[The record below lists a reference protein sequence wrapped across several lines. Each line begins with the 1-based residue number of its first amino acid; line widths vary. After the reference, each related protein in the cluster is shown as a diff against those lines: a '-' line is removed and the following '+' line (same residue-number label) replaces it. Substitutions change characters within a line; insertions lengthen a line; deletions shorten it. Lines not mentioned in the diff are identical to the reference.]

1 MRFHLSFFAAFA
13 ATVSLCVFSGGL
25 SGVPFVGGVAFAQDV
40 GQSSSGFGTGSGLG
54 GGNGFGRGNTAS
66 GGGTSKPDAAP
77 AHDRTVDRAQGI
89 GQPPTAGSA
98 EDSADAGTGKSITS
112 ETDKPH
118 DKFSTSALEQIFK
131 DAKAQSDAKAKAA
144 GDAKKEGG
152 AEQQARSSMSSMSSS
167 AALEGGNAKEK
178 PSVPDISGNGFF
190 TQDIAIEVPAFRG
203 LEPKIS
209 LGYNSARKT
218 RIGGLYQGW
227 LGYAW
232 GLDGFDVIERA
243 TVGYGYPAYDAG
255 DIYLLNGAELVPC
268 ASGMTASSCSAGGT
282 HVTETENF
290 KRVLF
295 NASANTWTVTDRDG
309 TTSLF
314 KSVMT
319 IAGTNPAAG
328 SNDYKLQHDGRYLLA
343 EVKDTNNNTVTYS
356 YTCPDLPVCYPSTVS
371 YGGMSVAFH
380 YEDRP
385 DHIVTANGFGLSQN
399 KKRIKSIAVRV
410 GSALRTAYALTYD
423 QNPFSFASRLV
434 KVDRYGKDAAID
446 ANGSVSGPSVKLIR
460 QMTYD
465 NFAGNYVTK
474 TASVTNLTTQKA
486 NDLDADGRDELHG
499 LGSPNWQFTRFTSD
513 GDVAGTTSASATGV
527 YDVAGRFNGSKRTKD
542 IGVAYV
548 GGSGWTGQVVTTD
561 TSLNP
566 TVNAC
571 PSIDPSLCAA
581 MTSGS
586 TYSADMNGD
595 GVDEAIGTWSF
606 VLLGTVDMSANGR
619 QGFLSAGIPSYVH
632 RYKNG
637 VLVNENI
644 GIDCISA
651 GYYCAVGDLNG
662 DGATDIVH
670 TYGEPEGGYMSIV
683 YLSTGNSYQSYA
695 AIPTS
700 GPPVLRDIDGDGKV
714 DISSR
719 QVLGGA
725 NLYADLST
733 ASVFFHGNWA
743 ALSTPILPMP
753 YASRLTGDFNGDGL
767 PDFVTGSN
775 TISVSQ
781 AGTGNPNLLRSV
793 KLETG
798 GIVSVDYTS
807 SSKFQNTYMPNVL
820 HSVTQL
826 RVDDGR
832 GQVASTDYAY
842 AGGLYDPK
850 ARKFLGYK
858 TITMTRPLASGETA
872 RPVVET
878 TYRQDLASYGL
889 PEKTASRNGANTAS
903 KTVVETYA
911 VNAATKPYRVL
922 NTASETTLNETGTP
936 LVLRKERIFDAYG
949 NITQIRDFGRKDLT
963 GDETWTG
970 IVYPYNTGAYIVSLP
985 RVRWIQ
991 SGGFDAATAVYEQ
1004 YEALYYDGS
1013 ADNAAPPTKGNL
1025 TILRSYKAVEPTSV
1039 SHNEVFTYDAYGNRV
1054 SHVDGAGSR
1063 TEWDYDATYHLYPV
1077 TERAPKYFATGGQP
1091 ADTRFVSTFTND
1103 VVCGKPATKVDWN
1116 GVTETF
1122 TYDPFCRPF
1131 NYAHSGTGKYVNTR
1145 YDNEGNPAL
1154 QSVTVYEPLSTGT
1167 GDVHIRTFYD
1177 GLGRPWRVQTP
1188 GETASGQR
1196 RITDTSYDARGNVW
1210 QTAFARFA
1218 NETAQWTVNSY
1229 DWQDR
1234 VVKTVNPDGSQK
1246 NYSYAARPTSA
1257 AVMWGTGNIAAFD
1270 AWLTDE
1276 LGQQYNTVTD
1286 VHGYELGRF
1295 NHKNGIFTAYHISTY
1310 DVLGRLL
1317 GVQDT
1322 EGARWTYTYDLM
1334 GNRLSASDP
1343 DLGTW
1348 TYAYD
1353 NASRLIRQTD
1363 ARGAITTLAYDQME
1377 RLLTK
1382 RVQMPGEAS
1391 PTTVATNT
1399 YDQNRQGYQHN
1410 VGMLTSAVNSSAQFE
1425 FLRNYNGSGGH
1436 QVTGTIIDGLSS
1448 WKTEGMGRQWKTQ
1461 SVQYGPENTLIGAT
1475 PPYWYYNASDRLTS
1489 IPDYITSTLY
1499 EADGQTKSITYA
1511 NGVATEFSYS
1521 PTRRW
1526 LTRVVT
1532 KKGTTVLMDNQYTR
1546 NAIGQITAIT
1556 GLTPSDSWVY
1566 TYTTDGFNRLAS
1578 ADNLGNNALDETF
1591 TYSPNGNITSRTR
1604 MGTYTY
1610 PAGSAARPHAPTGI
1624 ASRSLVYDANG
1635 NTTNDGIRTM
1645 GWDRSNQLATVT
1657 RNGATVN
1664 FAYGADGARVKKTSA
1679 FNTTLYA
1686 GSEIEIDRTTPGA
1699 EVYTRYPHPDIK
1711 VVTTASGATTKYFL
1725 HRDHLASIRLVT
1737 DASGNLVERTSYAA
1751 YGEPTNTAMQTKK
1764 SYVGERFDPETGLL
1778 YLNFRYLDPADALF
1792 KSPDTLD
1799 PTIPGVGTNRYAYA
1813 GNDPANKADPNGHAW
1828 SQADTTLEPIV
1839 LDSGH
1844 SDPTQDYFSWGEH
1857 GDGGETGVAIGGY
1870 SLPTDGSGY
1879 GLGNALN
1886 NSASGYSANNV
1897 QVAGLRKA
1905 VVQGAIQV
1913 GKWLGSKIGPKAP
1926 PSVRPPD
1933 TIKNLEKLERQMEQ
1947 RGWSYKQ
1954 IEEAVEK
1961 GKQHPATN
1969 FKTGGPATRYE
1980 HPTTG
1985 RSVIIDDTTKGIIQV
2000 GGDGF
2005 DF

>member
-1 MRFHLSFFAAFA
+1 MRRIRVGFAAFA
-13 ATVSLCVFSGGL
+13 ATVSICVFSGGL
-25 SGVPFVGGVAFAQDV
+25 SDVPFVGDVAFAQEV
-40 GQSSSGFGTGSGLG
+40 GQSSRGFGTGSGLG
-54 GGNGFGRGNTAS
+54 GGNDSGRGTTSS
-66 GGGTSKPDAAP
+66 GGDTSKSDVSP

-89 GQPPTAGSA
+89 GRPAAAGSA

-112 ETDKPH
+112 ETDTPG
-118 DKFSTSALEQIFK
+118 DKVGNSALEQIFK

-144 GDAKKEGG
+144 SDTQSKEGG
-152 AEQQARSSMSSMSSS
+152 TEPQARSSMSSMSSS
-167 AALEGGNAKEK
+167 ATLEGGNAKEK
-178 PSVPDISGNGFF
+178 PSVPDISGSGFF
-190 TQDIAIEVPAFRG
+190 TQDIAIEAPAFRG

-232 GLDGFDVIERA
+232 GLEGFDVIERA

-268 ASGMTASSCSAGGT
+268 ASGMVAASCSAGGT
-282 HVTETENF
+282 HVTESENF
-290 KRVLF
+290 KRVVF
-295 NASANTWTVTDRDG
+295 NASANTWTVTGRDG
-309 TTSLF
+309 TASLF
-314 KSVMT
+314 KSVMAV
-319 IAGTNPAAG
+319 AGTTPAAG

-343 EVKDTNNNTVTYS
+343 EVKDTHDNIVTYN
-356 YTCPDLPVCYPSTVS
+356 YTCPDLPVCYPSTVN

-399 KKRIKSIAVRV
+399 KKRIKSIATRV
-410 GSALRTAYALTYD
+410 GTALRTAYALTYD

-434 KVDRYGKDAAID
+434 GVNRYGKDAAID

-561 TSLNP
+561 PSLNP

-781 AGTGNPNLLRSV
+781 AGTGSTNLLRSV

-798 GIVSVDYTS
+798 GIVSVDYTP

-820 HSVTQL
+820 HSVTQMRL
-826 RVDDGR
+826 DDGR
-832 GQVASTDYAY
+832 GQVAATDYAY
-842 AGGLYDPK
+842 AGGLYDPA
-850 ARKFLGYK
+850 ARKFLGYRK
-858 TITMTRPLASGETA
+858 ITVTKPLANGETA
-872 RPVVET
+872 RPVTEI
-878 TYRQDLASYGL
+878 TYRQDLASHGL
-889 PEKTASRNGANTAS
+889 AEKVVTRNAANTAS
-903 KTVVETYA
+903 KTVNESYSVHTA
-911 VNAATKPYRVL
+911 SKPYRVF
-922 NTASETTLNETGTP
+922 NIATETILLEGYSAI
-936 LVLRKERIFDAYG
+936 LRTERDFDDFG
-949 NITQIRDFGRKDLT
+949 NITKIRDFGRTDAS
-963 GDETWTG
+963 GDETEKTFL
-970 IVYPYNTGAYIVSLP
+970 YAPNTTRYVVSLP
-985 RVRWIQ
+985 WEDAISKGHGTAAIRQYVRQ
-991 SGGFDAATAVYEQ
+991 FR
-1004 YEALYYDGS
+1004 YDGAS
-1013 ADNAAPPTKGNL
+1013 SPSTPAVKGNL
-1025 TILRSYKAVEPTSV
+1025 TATLSFKTLSSADTEI
-1039 SHNEVFTYDAYGNRV
+1039 FTYDTYGNRISAV
-1054 SHVDGAGSR
+1054 NGAGDR
-1063 TEWDYDATYHLYPV
+1063 TEWDFDPTYHLYV
-1077 TERAPKYFATGGQP
+1077 TAERAAKYFATGGQP
-1091 ADTRFVSTFTND
+1091 ADSRFATSFTPD
-1103 VVCGKPATKVDWN
+1103 YLCGKPAQRTDWN
-1116 GVTETF
+1116 GVVESF
-1122 TYDPFCRPF
+1122 TYDPFCRPYGQT
-1131 NYAHSGTGKYVNTR
+1131 NSGTGGYVNTR
-1145 YDNEGNPAL
+1145 YENEGNPAS
-1154 QSVTVYEPLSTGT
+1154 QAVVIYEASSNGATDLFT
-1167 GDVHIRTFYD
+1167 RTYYD

-1188 GETASGQR
+1188 RDVANGPTRLSDTAF
-1196 RITDTSYDARGNVW
+1196 DARSNV
-1210 QTAFARFA
+1210 ARFTFPYFE
-1218 NETAQWTVNSY
+1218 NEAAQWTVNSY

-1234 VVKTVNPDGSQK
+1234 VVKTVSPDGRQK
-1246 NYSYAARPTSA
+1246 NYGYAARSTSA
-1257 AVMWGTGNIAAFD
+1257 AVMVGTGNIAAFD

-1310 DVLGRLL
+1310 DALGRLL

-1353 NASRLIRQTD
+1353 NTGRLIRQTD
-1363 ARGAITTLAYDQME
+1363 ARGAITTLAYDQMG

-1382 RVQMPGEAS
+1382 KVQLPGEAS

-1399 YDQNRQGYQHN
+1399 YDQNKQGYQHN
-1410 VGMLTSAVNSSAQFE
+1410 VGMLTTAVNSSAQFE

-1436 QVTGTIIDGLSS
+1436 QVTGAIIEGLSS
-1448 WKTEGMGRQWKTQ
+1448 WKTESMGRQWKTQ

-1475 PPYWYYNASDRLTS
+1475 PPYWYYNESDRLVS
-1489 IPDYITSTLY
+1489 IPDYITATLY

-1511 NGVATEFSYS
+1511 NGVTTEFSYS

-1532 KKGTTVLMDNQYTR
+1532 KKGTMVLMDNQYTR
-1546 NAIGQITAIT
+1546 DAIGQITAIT
-1556 GLTPSDSWVY
+1556 SLTPSDSWVY
-1566 TYTTDGFNRLAS
+1566 TYTTDGFKRLAS

-1604 MGTYTY
+1604 MGAYTY

-1624 ASRSLVYDANG
+1624 AGRSLVYDANG

-1657 RNGATVN
+1657 RSGATVN

-1686 GSEIEIDRTTPGA
+1686 GSEVEIDRTTPGA

-1711 VVTTASGATTKYFL
+1711 VVTTAAGATTKYFL
-1725 HRDHLASIRLVT
+1725 HRDHLASVRLVT
-1737 DASGNLVERTSYAA
+1737 DAAGNLVERTSFAA

-1778 YLNFRYLDPADALF
+1778 YLNFRYLDPADAIF

-1799 PTIPGVGTNRYAYA
+1799 PNIQGVGTNRYAYA
-1813 GNDPANKADPNGHAW
+1813 GNDPVNKSDP
-1828 SQADTTLEPIV
+1828 
-1839 LDSGH
+1839 SGH
-1844 SDPTQDYFSWGEH
+1844 VVEVDITEGTVEYTDPFESSGGE
-1857 GDGGETGVAIGGY
+1857 GGGGSGETGGGVGGY
-1870 SLPTDGSGY
+1870 SPPTDRSGY
-1879 GLGNALN
+1879 GWTNGITNSWSGSIGTFYGIFSVVLQNPPPSLFAPRRGAVDLGTLSTLGPVSGKGVSTQSKSPNQMNKDIQKGNAPRDIER
-1886 NSASGYSANNV
+1886 V
-1897 QVAGLRKA
+1897 D
-1905 VVQGAIQV
+1905 V
-1913 GKWLGSKIGPKAP
+1913 GKVKGEQTHVHFKDGSALNVDGSWKHGGKELTTMERNWLSE
-1926 PSVRPPD
+1926 
-1933 TIKNLEKLERQMEQ
+1933 N
-1947 RGWSYKQ
+1947 GWRLP
-1954 IEEAVEK
+1954 E
-1961 GKQHPATN
+1961 
-1969 FKTGGPATRYE
+1969 
-1980 HPTTG
+1980 
-1985 RSVIIDDTTKGIIQV
+1985 
-2000 GGDGF
+2000 
-2005 DF
+2005 